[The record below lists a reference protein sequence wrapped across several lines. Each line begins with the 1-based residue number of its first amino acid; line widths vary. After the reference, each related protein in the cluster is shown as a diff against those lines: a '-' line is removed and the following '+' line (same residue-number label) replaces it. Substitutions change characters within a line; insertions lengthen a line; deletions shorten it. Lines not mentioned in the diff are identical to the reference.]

1 MEGNRKT
8 ADGLH
13 FSAKVMQGAFGKMN
27 FTYKA
32 IDRVIISL

>member
-13 FSAKVMQGAFGKMN
+13 FSAKVMQGAFGKIN